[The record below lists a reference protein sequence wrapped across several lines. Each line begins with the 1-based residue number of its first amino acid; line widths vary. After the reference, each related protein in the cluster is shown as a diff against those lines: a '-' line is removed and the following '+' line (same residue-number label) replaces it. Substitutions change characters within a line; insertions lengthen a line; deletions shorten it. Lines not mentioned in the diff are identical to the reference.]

1 MSKDKNIE
9 ISLEKLLEIV
19 PNRFEL
25 SIVIAKRSKQLKM
38 GSKPLID
45 ETIETMDP
53 IDIAI
58 KEIYEGK
65 IDIIQKDKVQ
75 YEESVLEELD
85 TQLEE
90 RLKEELEEEDEDKP
104 KKKEPKSSKKS
115 KSLAA

>member
-1 MSKDKNIE
+1 MSKEKNIE
-9 ISLEKLLEIV
+9 ISIEKLLKII

-38 GSKPLID
+38 GSKPLVD
-45 ETIETMDP
+45 VDPEVMDP

-58 KEIYEGK
+58 REIYEGK
-65 IDIIQKDKVQ
+65 ISIIQKDETE
-75 YEESVLEELD
+75 YEEGVLEELD

-90 RLKEELEEEDEDKP
+90 RLKEDLEADEKEQP
-104 KKKEPKSSKKS
+104 KKKEPKSKKS

>member
-1 MSKDKNIE
+1 MSKNKNIE
-9 ISLEKLLEIV
+9 VSLEKLLKIV

-45 ETIETMDP
+45 VDPEVMDP

-58 KEIYEGK
+58 REIYEGK
-65 IDIIQKDKVQ
+65 VSVIQKDEVQ
-75 YEESVLEELD
+75 YEEGVLEELD

-90 RLKEELEEEDEDKP
+90 RLKEDLEEEEKEP

>member
-1 MSKDKNIE
+1 MAKDKNI
-9 ISLEKLLEIV
+9 IVSLEKLLEII

-25 SIVIAKRSKQLKM
+25 SIVIAKRSKQIKM
-38 GSKPLID
+38 GSKPLVDID
-45 ETIETMDP
+45 EDIYDP

-58 KEIYEGK
+58 REVYEGK
-65 IDIIQKDKVQ
+65 ITIIQKDPVE

-90 RLKEELEEEDEDKP
+90 RLKEDIEAEEKEP
-104 KKKEPKSSKKS
+104 KKKEPRSKTS

>member
-45 ETIETMDP
+45 VDVEKMDP

-65 IDIIQKDKVQ
+65 IDIVQKDKVQ

-90 RLKEELEEEDEDKP
+90 RLKEELEEEEKEP

>member
-9 ISLEKLLEIV
+9 ISIEKLLKII

-38 GSKPLID
+38 GSKPLVD
-45 ETIETMDP
+45 LDPEKYDP

-58 KEIYEGK
+58 REIYEGK
-65 IDIIQKDKVQ
+65 VSIVQKDNID
-75 YEESVLEELD
+75 YEEGVLEDLD
-85 TQLEE
+85 NQLEE
-90 RLKEELEEEDEDKP
+90 RLKEDAEEEDKEP
-104 KKKEPKSSKKS
+104 KKKESRSKKS